1 MHQRTGILPTIM
13 PEASEKGGIIYD
25 DKPAGRPISKDF
37 QEIGRNIEAYEK
49 LYGKL
54 PNEVIIVRYD
64 KETLK
69 NVKEILYTPSD
80 FDRNRISKERMKK
93 DV

>member
-1 MHQRTGILPTIM
+1 M
-13 PEASEKGGIIYD
+13 YD
-25 DKPAGRPISKDF
+25 KL
-37 QEIGRNIEAYEK
+37 GRNIEAYEK

-69 NVKEILYTPSD
+69 IVEEKSYSPSD
-80 FDRNRISKERMKK
+80 FDRSKLSKTQKK
-93 DV
+93 G